1 MYPRSDEDL
10 GQVDL
15 NFLLTL
21 APKGAQGD
29 GEPRDTALLHLLSSL
44 SLLCAMSAR
53 MRTWFKQQGS
63 VHGTA

>member
-29 GEPRDTALLHLLSSL
+29 GEPSICSRLL
-44 SLLCAMSAR
+44 
-53 MRTWFKQQGS
+53 G
-63 VHGTA
+63 GTLTQFDIKLQTLF